1 VSTVSVGESH
11 AGNLKLDADVV
22 IVGSGAG
29 GAVVA
34 AELAEAGQR
43 VVVLE
48 EGPHCPA
55 SEYQNMRPSQ
65 HMRKVWRDGGMTV
78 AVGVGDSPI
87 INVTMG
93 RAIGGSSMLTGGVC
107 FRTPAS
113 VLDHW
118 ERELGLSE
126 LTPKGLEQAFEA
138 VERSVHV
145 ETVPED
151 MRSRSTQLFGLGAK
165 QRGFELKPLRRNTK
179 GCHGCGRCNFG
190 CPHGAKM
197 SVDMTYLPRAL
208 RAGAQV
214 WSGCLVEELIIRGD
228 RAAGV
233 RGRLLGSPG
242 GRSGWRR
249 GRHRELEVRAPRV
262 VLAAGSYHTPLLL
275 LRSGVGVRSG
285 QVGRNM
291 TLHPGFRMF
300 ARFEE
305 EVQGWQGAL
314 QSAYSDAFEDDRI
327 TLVSLFVPPG
337 VLAATMHGFGPEHRK
352 RAEQVPHLA
361 VFGGMIHDAGGGT
374 VRRGPGR
381 EPVVTYRMAKEDRAA
396 VPKLIRA
403 TAETFLAA
411 GAKEVFPPI
420 LGQEGVDADGFRKL
434 DLDHIPSSRLECS
447 SQHPLGSCRMG
458 SSPQS
463 SVVDP
468 DGQSWDISELYI
480 ADGSVVPTSLGVN
493 PQLTIMAMATRIAW
507 KMRERRPARIPGS

>member
-1 VSTVSVGESH
+1 MNTAIVSKGDAHE
-11 AGNLKLDADVV
+11 GNLKLDADVV
-22 IVGSGAG
+22 VVGSGAG

-43 VVVLE
+43 VIVLE
-48 EGPHCPA
+48 EGPHCPVD
-55 SEYQNMRPSQ
+55 EYKHMRPSQ
-65 HMRKVWRDGGMTV
+65 HLRRVWRDGGMTV
-78 AVGVGDSPI
+78 AVGVGDSPV

-93 RAIGGSSMLTGGVC
+93 RTVGGSSMLTGGVC
-107 FRTPAS
+107 FRTPES
-113 VLDHW
+113 VLGHW
-118 ERELGLSE
+118 ERELGLGE
-126 LTPKGLEQAFEA
+126 LTPSGLDSAFEA
-138 VERSVHV
+138 VEKSIHV

-151 MRSRSTQLFGLGAK
+151 MRSRSTQLFAQGAAQK
-165 QRGFELKPLRRNTK
+165 GFELKPLRRNTK

-190 CPHGAKM
+190 CPHGAKL
-197 SVDMTYLPRAL
+197 SVDISYLPRAS
-208 RAGAQV
+208 RAGAQI
-214 WSGCLVEELIIRGD
+214 WSDCLVEELIIRGD

-233 RGRLLGSPG
+233 RGRLLGGP
-242 GRSGWRR
+242 SGPLDWIR
-249 GRHRELEVRAPRV
+249 GRRRELEVRAPRV

-275 LRSGVGVRSG
+275 MRSGVGRRSH

-305 EVQGWQGAL
+305 EVQGWQGSL
-314 QSAYSDAFEDDRI
+314 QSAYSDAFEQDRI

-337 VLAATMHGFGPEHRK
+337 VLAATMHGFGPEHRR
-352 RAEQVPHLA
+352 RAEQVKNIA

-381 EPVVTYRMAKEDRAA
+381 EPVVTYRMAEEDREA

-403 TAETFLAA
+403 TAETFFAA

-420 LGQEGVDADGFRKL
+420 LGQPGLDADAFRSL
-434 DLDHIPSSRLECS
+434 DLEHIPSNRLECS

-458 SSPQS
+458 SSPKS

-468 DGQSWDISELYI
+468 DGQCWDVSELYV

-507 KMRERRPARIPGS
+507 KMRERRPA